1 MHHDTFNP
9 IKEYNNY
16 IIDKAKQNQEKR
28 KREMGG
34 YIPASQSGM
43 CHRNHFYLSEGQ
55 DRKPF
60 VKSSLRIMRLGT
72 VMGEEFEKAMNY
84 WFEKLNWNEDKKYH
98 GEIHQEV
105 YMTSDTLGIAG
116 HMDLLF
122 VYNRVGYLYDWKTAN
137 SFKFKMLFNSFDGSP
152 SINYELQLASYGLLA
167 MEEGLC
173 DSIAHLGLLYYNKD
187 NSVIKEKLVPLEYM
201 DKTKMYWD
209 SVKEST
215 NNLTNPPQF
224 GLGKSP
230 VYKWECGNKGKY
242 CDYSHVCPSPLLQ
255 K

>member
-34 YIPASQSGM
+34 YIPASQSGI
-43 CHRNHFYLSEGQ
+43 CHRKHFYLSEGQ

-84 WFEKLNWNEDKKYH
+84 WFEILNWNEDKKYH
-98 GEIHQEV
+98 GDIHQEV

-122 VYNRVGYLYDWKTAN
+122 VYNIVGYLFGSGKMFLPQVVKSARVMKKAVAHLVPFIEKEKEEKGLQDLSNAN
-137 SFKFKMLFNSFDGSP
+137 
-152 SINYELQLASYGLLA
+152 IVLAS
-167 MEEGLC
+167 
-173 DSIAHLGLLYYNKD
+173 
-187 NSVIKEKLVPLEYM
+187 V
-201 DKTKMYWD
+201 
-209 SVKEST
+209 
-215 NNLTNPPQF
+215 
-224 GLGKSP
+224 
-230 VYKWECGNKGKY
+230 
-242 CDYSHVCPSPLLQ
+242 
-255 K
+255 